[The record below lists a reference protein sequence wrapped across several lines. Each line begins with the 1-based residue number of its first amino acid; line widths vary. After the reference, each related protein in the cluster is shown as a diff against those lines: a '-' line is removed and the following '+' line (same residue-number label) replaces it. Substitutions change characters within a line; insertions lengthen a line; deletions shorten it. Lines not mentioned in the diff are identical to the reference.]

1 MQEKLEKRWCLTMP
15 KKYLH
20 RLLTTASTDQT
31 EAKDSKLLKTFGH
44 ETSVSVSFFRGGCLG
59 KAKTSILAVKYWGF
73 IQVRLNHTL
82 SNSKK
87 GSLASPV
94 IQANERLSFENVLRS
109 GGLLY
114 CVSQWACWQNGLWG
128 VNVYW
133 ALRGVCRFF
142 LHYLWNRAVRITEK
156 PYTPQR
162 ERLCML

>member
-1 MQEKLEKRWCLTMP
+1 MQEKLKKRWCLTMP

-82 SNSKK
+82 SNSIK

-94 IQANERLSFENVLRS
+94 IQANERLGFENVLRS

-114 CVSQWACWQNGLWG
+114 CVSQWACWQNGHSG
-128 VNVYW
+128 VNVSGHY
-133 ALRGVCRFF
+133 GVSAGFSCTIYGTG
-142 LHYLWNRAVRITEK
+142 L
-156 PYTPQR
+156 
-162 ERLCML
+162 